1 MTDRGTEAGDG
12 HWDDTTASDP
22 EPDGDVEFRAPPGRP
37 RPDQGIDPVGAVV
50 GTLVAVSGALFFLQ
64 LRIDFLVV
72 GPVGV
77 RPVVLSATALAL
89 SMLVG
94 GVLFLWAGRRTM
106 ALGHGGTGVGWAL
119 LLVGTW
125 AGSGVA
131 LLLGT
136 GVVGGTA
143 AALVYE
149 HRRS

>member
-1 MTDRGTEAGDG
+1 MTDRESTAGDG
-12 HWDDTTASDP
+12 EATETATRSDL
-22 EPDGDVEFRAPPGRP
+22 DGDVEFRAPPGSVQR
-37 RPDQGIDPVGAVV
+37 GIDPVGAVV
-50 GTLVAVSGALFFLQ
+50 GSLLALSGALFVLQ

-77 RPVVLSATALAL
+77 RPVVLSAAALAL

-106 ALGHGGTGVGWAL
+106 ALGHGGTGVGWTL

-125 AGSGVA
+125 TGSGTA
-131 LLLGT
+131 LLAGA

-149 HRRS
+149 HRRP